1 VEGRKSKPLP
11 SLDNNYQKAKTGSSL
26 RQKTL
31 SPSLPLYHSSLS
43 RRPRHPSMASTAMSE
58 NHANNSLDATSSSAE
73 LPNVSVKQYLES
85 IRDTLAER
93 IIVHAKSQ
101 VQALMEEFE
110 IEKKSLLEDVE
121 QERVKKGTKKAK
133 ISVMKQI
140 TVGN

>member
-1 VEGRKSKPLP
+1 
-11 SLDNNYQKAKTGSSL
+11 
-26 RQKTL
+26 
-31 SPSLPLYHSSLS
+31 
-43 RRPRHPSMASTAMSE
+43 MASTAMSE